1 VGGLTVGD
9 VVTLVGVGDVSP
21 GREEGRADEQFGPTR
36 EILTSADITFGQLET
51 PLSNRGKRQ
60 LFVGLGGGAWE
71 GEPWDPDAL
80 AAPIGRAGFDVMS
93 FAGNHTMDRS
103 EESLFDSIDAA
114 ERAGIRLVGAGK
126 DIAAARAPVIV
137 ERKGNTVGFLAY
149 CSVLP
154 KGYEATPTRSG
165 CAPMRARTYYE
176 QVDWQPGTPPRR
188 HSWCYSEDLS
198 AMVEDVQKVRA
209 GTDVVVVSFHWGI
222 HFEPG
227 TIGQYQ
233 FEAAH
238 AAIDAGADL
247 VLGHHAHIMKG
258 VEVYKGKAI
267 FYSLNNFVLFA
278 RDEHERILTADSPP
292 TDSQNTLMVKAL
304 IRNGAIEQVRVVPIW
319 FDHRVVP
326 EAVPAGDR
334 RNDAVFDYVRWCCEF
349 ENLDTKFERDGD
361 EFVVL
366 T

>member
-1 VGGLTVGD
+1 
-9 VVTLVGVGDVSP
+9 
-21 GREEGRADEQFGPTR
+21 
-36 EILTSADITFGQLET
+36 
-51 PLSNRGKRQ
+51 
-60 LFVGLGGGAWE
+60 
-71 GEPWDPDAL
+71 
-80 AAPIGRAGFDVMS
+80 
-93 FAGNHTMDRS
+93 MDRS
-103 EESLFDSIDAA
+103 EESLFDSIEAA
-114 ERAGIRLVGAGK
+114 EKAGIRLVGAGG
-126 DIAAARAPVIV
+126 DIAAARSPVV
-137 ERKGNTVGFLAY
+137 LERKGNNVGFLAY

-154 KGYEATPTRSG
+154 KGYEATPTRPG
-165 CAPMRARTYYE
+165 CAPVRARTYYE
-176 QVDWQPGTPPRR
+176 QVDWQPGTPPKR

-198 AMVEDVQKVRA
+198 AMVEDVTKLRTEV
-209 GTDVVVVSFHWGI
+209 DVVVVSFHWGI

-233 FEAAH
+233 FQAAH

-278 RDEHERILTADSPP
+278 RDEHERILTTDSPA
-292 TDSQNTLMVKAL
+292 TDSQKTLMVKAL

-319 FDHRVVP
+319 FDYRVVP
-326 EAVPAGDR
+326 EAPPASDW
-334 RNDAVFDYVRWCCEF
+334 RNDAVFDYLRWCCEF

-361 EFVVL
+361 ELVVL